1 MAKDDLGNGGVRPP
15 SDSTSEFVAPWLA
28 KAMSVG
34 AFGLFVASFFL
45 SQNASIGAWLSFF
58 GLIFL
63 GFGVYW
69 VQFVRCAISADGIVV
84 GFEERSE
91 DEEGESERKY
101 SIEIGPISWSFG
113 PKKERRV
120 SFFPRVEFETK
131 DHEKRVFTSDEG
143 SQEPSY
149 HVGDPVRVLYDPARP
164 QVARINKDL
173 RFRRVG
179 CFVLGTLCF
188 VPGLWYLLKSF
199 GFWE

>member
-1 MAKDDLGNGGVRPP
+1 MAKDDLGIGGVRPP
-15 SDSTSEFVAPWLA
+15 SGSMNEFVAPWLA

-69 VQFVRCAISADGIVV
+69 VQFVRCAISEDGIVV
-84 GFEERSE
+84 GFEERPE

-113 PKKERRV
+113 RKKERRV
-120 SFFPRVEFETK
+120 SYFPRVEFETK
-131 DHEKRVFTSDEG
+131 DHEKRAFTSDDG
-143 SQEPSY
+143 SRKPSY
-149 HVGDPVRVLYDPARP
+149 HVGEAVRVLYDPARP
-164 QVARINKDL
+164 QVARIGKPNW
-173 RFRRVG
+173 FGIAIVG
-179 CFVLGTLCF
+179 GIGALFSVLGF
-188 VPGLWYLLKSF
+188 RYLLESF